1 MSRQVLTKEEAINR
15 LYSTIK
21 MKFEEDGVLQ
31 EVRCLLQAKMVAMMR
46 GKGEGALVKRPF
58 GKDAAQDS
66 RIALLNQL
74 IMEYFHWHNYQ
85 YTAEMFGLESSAEN
99 SKPMRECLEGVL
111 GSFQHKNVPILLEV
125 VTELMQKQNKK
136 K

>member
-1 MSRQVLTKEEAINR
+1 MAKQVLTKEEAINH

-21 MKFEEDGVLQ
+21 AKFEEDGILQ
-31 EVRCLLQAKMVAMMR
+31 EVRCLLQAKMVSMMR
-46 GKGEGALVKRPF
+46 GQNEGALVKRPI
-58 GKDAAQDS
+58 GKDVTQDS

-85 YTAEMFGLESSAEN
+85 YSAEMFGTESSSEN
-99 SKPMRECLEGVL
+99 SKPIRECLEGVL
-111 GSFQHKNVPILLEV
+111 GRFQHKNVPILLEV
-125 VTELMQKQNKK
+125 VTELMQNQNKK